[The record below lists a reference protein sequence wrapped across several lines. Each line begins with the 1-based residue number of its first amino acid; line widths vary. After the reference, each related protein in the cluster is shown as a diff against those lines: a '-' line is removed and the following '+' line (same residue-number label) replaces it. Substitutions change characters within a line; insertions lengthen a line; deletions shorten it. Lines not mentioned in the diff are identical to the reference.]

1 MHLSLVAKQ
10 RNPIWICALLT
21 IQIRFSRD
29 FKNASFY
36 FQMSQDQ
43 PSMPKNTKQKYKTYS
58 NENKICIH
66 QLHSDS
72 VRLRTDL
79 DYFRDEK
86 DTNCVGQLEQRLWA
100 EVGLMSKQQSGKLTM
115 HSLARGPE
123 AHFL

>member
-1 MHLSLVAKQ
+1 MSLCSVNYKDPFFKGFWKCFILLPNEPRSAFYAK
-10 RNPIWICALLT
+10 
-21 IQIRFSRD
+21 
-29 FKNASFY
+29 K
-36 FQMSQDQ
+36 
-43 PSMPKNTKQKYKTYS
+43 TKQKYKTYS